1 MTSGAR
7 SASTVVR
14 QFEGPELPG
23 VPEGGYVGALWD
35 VVVFLVVFGVL
46 YELGKRVVE
55 PVVARTLENSPV
67 QRTAASTLRKIVHVV
82 ILLLALRLALDVADY
97 GYLLSLP
104 PTFAAALTVAIG
116 FASRDIASNLV
127 SGIFIVTDP
136 EFNIGDWIRWKDSEG
151 VIEDIS
157 FRVTRVRTFDNELL
171 TVPNSE
177 LATNAVVNAV
187 AKSPRRVS
195 HTFHVSD
202 ETNLGRAASLLVDEA
217 RSDGDILERPAPTV
231 RVVELDNSLAGL
243 QARFWIEKP
252 SREAFMTIRSAY
264 LQRVNARFAEEGI
277 DLPQNW

>member
-1 MTSGAR
+1 MTRVTRGAD
-7 SASTVVR
+7 AVLQQV
-14 QFEGPELPG
+14 EGPELPG
-23 VPEGGYVGALWD
+23 VAENGYLGALWD
-35 VVVFLVVFGVL
+35 VVVFLAVFAVL
-46 YELGKRVVE
+46 YELGKRIVE
-55 PVVARTLENSPV
+55 PAVARALENSPV
-67 QRTAASTLRKIVHVV
+67 QRTAASTVQKIVHVA
-82 ILLLALRLALDVADY
+82 ILLLTLRLALDVADY

-127 SGIFIVTDP
+127 SGAFIVTDP
-136 EFNIGDWIRWKDSEG
+136 EFNIGDWIRWQDKEG

-157 FRVTRVRTFDNELL
+157 FRVTRVQTFDNELL
-171 TVPNSE
+171 TVPNSQ

-202 ETNLGRAASLLVDEA
+202 DADLGEAASILVDEA
-217 RSDGDILERPAPTV
+217 RSHDDVLERPTPTV
-231 RVVELDNSLAGL
+231 RVVELDNSLAGV

-252 SREAFMTIRSAY
+252 SREAFVTVRSQY
-264 LQRVNARFAEEGI
+264 LEGVNRRLNEAGI